1 MTTQTQIIL
10 EDWPVAVPG
19 SLVVWRKRLA
29 EARERGEFTQ
39 QDELDIESW
48 GTCAVGECL
57 GFPGSSNK
65 AWKMLGWKDAALG
78 YVLKQPHYR
87 HGQNAARAVHR
98 NDFDGFEAI
107 LTELEALPRP

>member
-19 SLVVWRKRLA
+19 SLVVWRKRLV
-29 EARERGEFTQ
+29 EARERGSFTD
-39 QDELDIESW
+39 QDEHDMRSFHS
-48 GTCAVGECL
+48 CAVGELL
-57 GFPGSSNK
+57 GFPENAG
-65 AWKMLGWKDAALG
+65 AAIEMLGGWGAYK
-78 YVLKQPHYR
+78 R
-87 HGQNAARAVHR
+87 HPLYGPGCRAKNTVNH